1 MPIGHSV
8 VTAADTWTEAA
19 DGIRANGSRPPAA
32 AVAIVGGGPRGI
44 SVLERLLLRAEEGP
58 PLRIDVYDRVSP
70 GSGRV
75 WAPGQSP
82 HLLMNTPAQEV
93 TIFSGPPDAGPA
105 RAGAGPSLAEWSEAA
120 GPPEYS
126 GYETRG
132 QYGLYL
138 RSALRAMVDNAP
150 ESVSVDLITDTV
162 LEVHALGGAFVVR
175 TESGHTGRYES
186 VVLATGHPQYDAPS
200 SVCPVGGTRG
210 RIIPGDSAADLPLDT
225 ISESERVAAIGMGLA
240 FHDVVALLTQA
251 RGGRFTESVSG
262 ELIYLA
268 SGKEPMIVGVSRSG
282 LPILARGR
290 NEKPPDYSF
299 SPRLC
304 TVQRMRRLRRS
315 GQLDFYRDV
324 YPWILAEITSVF
336 CHAEISA
343 TDPVSAERFLE
354 NVADLGS
361 ARAPHEAVRALG
373 REYGVVRE
381 LPSLQSMARPFSGRR
396 YASQQAWTTDVA
408 SHLRADLEEARQ
420 GNVSNPIKA
429 ALDSLR
435 DLRPSIRAAVNYS
448 GLTPVSHEKDFL
460 GRFTPVYSLLA
471 AGPPARR
478 NEELLA
484 LLRAG
489 IVRIAAPLAR
499 VVEDADGRRRV
510 VSPAVPEAIEV
521 DTVIE
526 TRIPQYD
533 AGACRSALH
542 RQLLSDGLIRRFRHV
557 GAAVTVETGACETD
571 PDTAEAIGRD
581 GKAVAGLFVIG
592 IPTERLRWFTQIGNG
607 RPGVVSEFSA
617 DADRI
622 AANCLDK
629 LRHKVRGAGK

>member
-1 MPIGHSV
+1 M
-8 VTAADTWTEAA
+8 TAADTWTEAA
-19 DGIRANGSRPPAA
+19 DVIRANGSRPAAA

-44 SVLERLLLRAEEGP
+44 SVLERLLLRAEEGEL
-58 PLRIDVYDRVSP
+58 LRVDIYDRVSP
-70 GSGRV
+70 GGGRV

-93 TIFSGPPDAGPA
+93 TIFSGPPDAGPV

-132 QYGLYL
+132 QYGWYL

-150 ESVSVDLITDTV
+150 ESVTITLITDTV
-162 LEVHALGGAFVVR
+162 LEVRSLGGGFAVR

-186 VVLATGHPQYDAPS
+186 VVLATGHPQFDAPS
-200 SVCPVGGTRG
+200 SVCPASGARG

-225 ISESERVAAIGMGLA
+225 ISASESVAAIGMGLA
-240 FHDVVALLTQA
+240 FHDVVALLTRA
-251 RGGRFTESVSG
+251 RGGRFTESSSG
-262 ELIYLA
+262 ELAYLS
-268 SGKEPMIVGVSRSG
+268 SGREPTIVGISRSG

-290 NEKPPDYSF
+290 NEKPPDFSF

-304 TVQRMRRLRRS
+304 TVQRMHRLRRS
-315 GQLDFYRDV
+315 GQLDFFRDV
-324 YPWILAEITSVF
+324 YPWILAEITSIF

-343 TDPVSAERFLE
+343 ADPVAAQDFLDQ
-354 NVADLGS
+354 VADLGS
-361 ARAPHEAVRALG
+361 ARAPHEAVQALG
-373 REYGVVRE
+373 RQYGVVRE
-381 LPSLQSMARPFSGRR
+381 LPSLESMARPFSGRR
-396 YASQQAWTTDVA
+396 YASQEAWMADVE
-408 SHLRADLEEARQ
+408 SHLRADLGEARQ
-420 GNVSNPIKA
+420 GNVSNPVKA

-435 DLRPSIRAAVNYS
+435 DLRPSIRAAVNYG
-448 GLTPVSHEKDFL
+448 GLTPISHEQDFL

-471 AGPPARR
+471 AGPPTRR

-484 LLRAG
+484 LMRAG

-499 VVEDADGRRRV
+499 VVEDADGCRRV
-510 VSPAVPEAIEV
+510 VSPAVPGSIDV
-521 DTVIE
+521 GTVIE

-533 AGACRSALH
+533 AGACRSTLH

-617 DADRI
+617 DADRV

-629 LRHKVRGAGK
+629 LRHRVRGAGK